1 MKVLYLD
8 ESGTHNITSPEQD
21 YPVFVLGGVI
31 MGKDYAEGAATNRL
45 NDLKREL
52 FGTTDITLHTADITR
67 NRNGFE
73 RLTDKGFRKVFY
85 TALNKVM
92 AELDYEIIACAIDRN
107 NYAALYKTYKIDPYH
122 LSLRILIE
130 KFCEDIG
137 DVHAGGL
144 IMAERRDEMLDRQLE
159 NVWESLLISG
169 TKKCKAK
176 NINKRLTGLHLIAKA
191 DRLAGLE
198 LADLIASPIGRHL
211 LGKPE
216 HKDWDI
222 VKSKFK
228 RNEDDDYNGVGLT
241 TLP

>member
-8 ESGTHNITSPEQD
+8 ESGTHNITSPEPD

-45 NDLKREL
+45 
-52 FGTTDITLHTADITR
+52 
-67 NRNGFE
+67 
-73 RLTDKGFRKVFY
+73 
-85 TALNKVM
+85 
-92 AELDYEIIACAIDRN
+92 
-107 NYAALYKTYKIDPYH
+107 
-122 LSLRILIE
+122 
-130 KFCEDIG
+130 
-137 DVHAGGL
+137 
-144 IMAERRDEMLDRQLE
+144 
-159 NVWESLLISG
+159 
-169 TKKCKAK
+169 
-176 NINKRLTGLHLIAKA
+176 TGLYLIAKA